1 MLLTPFGA
9 WAAHVVQLGVIG
21 VENPLPQSA
30 PNFDQRHQN
39 SDERVVHLRGHDVV
53 AALNVGFRP
62 LVDEMTLR
70 SVGFLAMS
78 RQTYLVS
85 FVSRLPPAQLS
96 SQRLQ
101 MVQAAG
107 LWPRM
112 ALNGAEK
119 PVRHFF

>member
-1 MLLTPFGA
+1 
-9 WAAHVVQLGVIG
+9 
-21 VENPLPQSA
+21 
-30 PNFDQRHQN
+30 QN
-39 SDERVVHLRGHDVV
+39 SDERVVHWRGHDVV
-53 AALNVGFRP
+53 AALNIGFRP
-62 LVDEMTLR
+62 LVDQMTLR

-119 PVRHFF
+119 PVRRFFWKGIHRPGTLRKTSSRSGSTLPNQTVIRRAILTP

>member
-1 MLLTPFGA
+1 MLLTPFGT

-85 FVSRLPPAQLS
+85 FVSRLPKLS
-96 SQRLQ
+96 SPRSVFKWCKQLGSGPGWPL
-101 MVQAAG
+101 MV
-107 LWPRM
+107 LRS
-112 ALNGAEK
+112 
-119 PVRHFF
+119 R